1 MLEKIIDLSML
12 YLKSEYVMAIGK
24 KKIVRNGLS
33 QRLKKGCQILKK
45 KKKKKKEKHKINE

>member
-45 KKKKKKEKHKINE
+45 KKKKKKRKT